1 MTTVEQKIKSIVDKM
16 DGLTYVFDNWQTA
29 NLRLDK
35 LPFPAVVNVL
45 PVSGRFNMGKNQL
58 KDYPNMLIA
67 FLDKTDFDF
76 DGEDNDLIVE
86 KCKNLAREF
95 ILRANESRL
104 FEYIEGDIYYSVV
117 YDKLD
122 VNVTGVVIELTP
134 KEINGIGLCYGKDI
148 KEIIYGRK
156 G

>member
-1 MTTVEQKIKSIVDKM
+1 MTTVEQKIKSVVDKM
-16 DGLTYVFDNWQTA
+16 EGLTYVFDNWQTA

-58 KDYPNMLIA
+58 RDYPNMLIA

>member
-1 MTTVEQKIKSIVDKM
+1 MTTVEQKIKSVVDKM
-16 DGLTYVFDNWQTA
+16 EGLTYVFDNWQTA

-58 KDYPNMLIA
+58 RDYPNMLIA

-134 KEINGIGLCYGKDI
+134 KEINGNGLCYGKDI

>member
-1 MTTVEQKIKSIVDKM
+1 MTTVEQKIKSVVDKM
-16 DGLTYVFDNWQTA
+16 EGLTYVFDNWQTA

>member
-16 DGLTYVFDNWQTA
+16 EGLTYVFDNWQTA

>member
-1 MTTVEQKIKSIVDKM
+1 MTTVEQKIKSVVDKM
-16 DGLTYVFDNWQTA
+16 EGLTYVFDNWQTA

-58 KDYPNMLIA
+58 RDYPNLLIA

>member
-16 DGLTYVFDNWQTA
+16 DGLTYAFDNWQTA

>member
-1 MTTVEQKIKSIVDKM
+1 MTTVEQKIKSVVDKM
-16 DGLTYVFDNWQTA
+16 EGLTYVFDNWQTA

-76 DGEDNDLIVE
+76 DGENNDLIVE